1 MFARIRSSRGAGVI
15 GELLMLVVGI
25 NIALW
30 FEGKFEDF
38 SDAEN
43 EQQYLQ
49 GLYND
54 LEVDLEKLEASIAFN
69 EKKVERLSQLLPRLP
84 DLADASGEDIAGAL
98 FEPSGYDFFEPSDFT
113 YRSMQES
120 GDFRLLS
127 DDATKKGLLKL
138 ARRYREIELL
148 QTNFIQALDDSY
160 IPLVMQSFDIAGMRL
175 ADPALLNDLVFKN
188 FFAFAI
194 QDTQQR
200 VLNAEDARKQARAL
214 LDLIG
219 TQIR

>member
-1 MFARIRSSRGAGVI
+1 MFARIRSSRVGGVI

-38 SDAEN
+38 SDAET

-49 GLYND
+49 GLSDD
-54 LEVDLEKLEASIAFN
+54 LQVDLEKLQSSIAFN
-69 EKKVERLSQLLPRLP
+69 EAKVERLSTLLTTLTE
-84 DLADASGEDIAGAL
+84 LAGASGEEIAGAV

-138 ARRYREIELL
+138 ARRYRAIDLL
-148 QTNFIQALDDSY
+148 QENFIQALDDGY
-160 IPLVMQSFDIAGMRL
+160 IPLIMGNFDIAGMRL
-175 ADPALLNDLVFKN
+175 DDPALLSDLKFKN

-200 VLNAEDARKQARAL
+200 VLYAKDALEQARAL
-214 LDLIG
+214 LERIE
-219 TQIR
+219 TQTE

>member
-1 MFARIRSSRGAGVI
+1 MFARIRSSRGAGII

-25 NIALW
+25 HIDLW